1 VRHSS
6 AGSIASPVRYAVYD
20 IADIV
25 GNRRVLNVDVKHEVR
40 PRLAHITPSTLTAH
54 RFQTGL
60 LGFQGF
66 ILLFVL
72 LKHLQW
78 PAGSGDTVAW
88 WTHSVSLMSDY
99 LISFSCNGSGELVIG
114 VADCNIRSINTSQNP
129 ADNYPIYI

>member
-1 VRHSS
+1 MQPLPGRYLETARHSS
-6 AGSIASPVRYAVYD
+6 AGSTASPVRYAVYD

-99 LISFSCNGSGELVIG
+99 LISFSLIHSHSSVQTNQTEYCRRCEL
-114 VADCNIRSINTSQNP
+114 
-129 ADNYPIYI
+129 